1 VSGGR
6 KRSRPAQITRRGVG
20 RGKPSQQH
28 TNRRLPLFLHRE
40 GLNHR
45 AELQANRTNPGTDV
59 AGESP
64 DPSADMAGESPDPG
78 ADVAGEICLAAP
90 SRDAADPVQ
99 WYRVGA
105 WRQMCDGLGCLVS
118 QDNAG
123 LGDSGLG
130 DHMHHLTT

>member
-1 VSGGR
+1 VSGGW

-64 DPSADMAGESPDPG
+64 DPG

-90 SRDAADPVQ
+90 SRDPADPVQ

-105 WRQMCDGLGCLVS
+105 SRQMCDGLGCLVS
-118 QDNAG
+118 QDDAG
-123 LGDSGLG
+123 FGDSGLG
-130 DHMHHLTT
+130 DHMHHLTP